1 VIEDLDGAT
10 SEPSR
15 RTHVAVLSAATAVF
29 AIVLFYVLVA
39 PPIFDGAPPQAASPS
54 PNQRTVMTVAS
65 NSFINLPV
73 DLTRS
78 GMCADGTSWG
88 ETRFQLAVD
97 ANGGRALTPVLYDR
111 TGSRPVAFVQE
122 ERGTGRLIVTCAPPE
137 SVVPRINRA
146 R

>member
-15 RTHVAVLSAATAVF
+15 RTHVAVLSAATALF

-39 PPIFDGAPPQAASPS
+39 PPTFVGAPPQAASPS
-54 PNQRTVMTVAS
+54 PSQSIVMTVAS

-78 GMCADGTSWG
+78 VMCADGTRWG
-88 ETRFQLAVD
+88 NPPLQLAVD
-97 ANGGRALTPVLYDR
+97 ATGGRVVSFVVYDR
-111 TGSRPVAFVQE
+111 TGSRPIAFVQE
-122 ERGTGRLIVTCAPPE
+122 ERGTGRLIVTCAQPDG
-137 SVVPRINRA
+137 VAPRINRA

>member
-15 RTHVAVLSAATAVF
+15 RRHVAALSAAVA
-29 AIVLFYVLVA
+29 AASIVLFYVLVA
-39 PPIFDGAPPQAASPS
+39 PPTFVGAPPQAASPS
-54 PNQRTVMTVAS
+54 PNQSIVMTVAS
-65 NSFINLPV
+65 NSFMNLPV

-78 GMCADGTSWG
+78 GLCTDGTMWG
-88 ETRFQLAVD
+88 NPPFQLAVD

-111 TGSRPVAFVQE
+111 TGSRAVAFVRE
-122 ERGTGRLIVTCAPPE
+122 ERGTGRLVVTCATPD
-137 SVVPRINRA
+137 SFVPRINRA

>member
-39 PPIFDGAPPQAASPS
+39 PPTFVGAPPQAASPS
-54 PNQRTVMTVAS
+54 PSQSTVMTVAS
-65 NSFINLPV
+65 NLFIDLPV
-73 DLTRS
+73 DLARS
-78 GMCADGTSWG
+78 SMCPDGLRWG
-88 ETRFQLAVD
+88 NPPFQLAVD
-97 ANGGRALTPVLYDR
+97 ANGGRALTPVIYDR
-111 TGSRPVAFVQE
+111 TGSRPIAFVQE
-122 ERGTGRLIVTCAPPE
+122 EHGTGRLIVTCAQPDG
-137 SVVPRINRA
+137 VMPRINRA